1 MQKGFFM
8 GAEFKFA
15 RTELLLGKEALQVF
29 QESKVTLFGVGAVGG
44 YALEALARSG
54 VGAFKL
60 IDFDVVKYTNF
71 NRQLLALEGNLEKPK
86 VEAAKA
92 RILEINSQCE
102 VEALQIFA
110 EPENLDALLGG
121 SDLVVDAID
130 SISSKV
136 ELLAKAFHKGLPI
149 VSAMGAGVKTDPE
162 QIHTAD
168 LFETDV
174 CHLSRLMRKRLR
186 KKGVSE
192 GIRCV
197 YSLETP
203 KKALSTE
210 THELDNSKLRKS
222 KAIGSMATMT
232 GIFGLRVAHEAL
244 RMLLQKHQLGDLL
257 C

>member
-29 QESKVTLFGVGAVGG
+29 KKSKIVVFGVGAVGG

-54 VGAFKL
+54 VGAFRL
-60 IDFDVVKYTNF
+60 VDFDVVKYTNF
-71 NRQLLALEGNLEKPK
+71 NRQLLALEKNLDQPK
-86 VEAAKA
+86 VEAARA
-92 RILEINSQCE
+92 RILEINPRCE
-102 VEALQIFA
+102 VEALQTFA
-110 EPENLDALLGG
+110 EPENLDALLEGPP
-121 SDLVVDAID
+121 DLVVDAID

-136 ELLAKAFHKGLPI
+136 ELLARAFHKGLPV

-186 KKGVSE
+186 KKGVTE

-203 KKALSTE
+203 RKAISRE
-210 THELDNSKLRKS
+210 THEKETSDLRKS

-232 GIFGLRVAHEAL
+232 GIFGLRLAHEAL
-244 RMLLQKHQLGDLL
+244 RVLLQKHQLGF
-257 C
+257 

>member
-1 MQKGFFM
+1 M
-8 GAEFKFA
+8 GAQFKFA
-15 RTELLLGKEALQVF
+15 RTELLLGKEAMKIFRKSRIV
-29 QESKVTLFGVGAVGG
+29 LFGVGAVGG

-54 VGAFKL
+54 IGAFRL
-60 IDFDVVKYTNF
+60 VDFDVVKYTNF

-92 RILEINSQCE
+92 RVLAINPECE
-102 VEALQIFA
+102 VEALNTFA
-110 EPENLDALLGG
+110 EPENMDELLDGPV
-121 SDLVVDAID
+121 DLVVDAID

-136 ELLAKAFHKGLPI
+136 ELLAKAFHKGLPV

-186 KKGVSE
+186 KKAVGE

-203 KKALSTE
+203 KKAISHE
-210 THELDNSKLRKS
+210 THEKEHSELRKS

-244 RMLLQKHQLGDLL
+244 RVLLQKYQMEL
-257 C
+257 

>member
-15 RTELLLGKEALQVF
+15 RTELLLGKEAFEVF
-29 QESKVTLFGVGAVGG
+29 QKSRVVIFGVGAVGG

-71 NRQLLALEGNLEKPK
+71 NRQLLALEGNLDKPK

-92 RILEINSQCE
+92 RVLAINPLCE
-102 VEALQIFA
+102 VEALRTFA
-110 EPENLDALLGG
+110 EPDNLDSLLSGQV
-121 SDLVVDAID
+121 DLVVDAID
-130 SISSKV
+130 SINSKV
-136 ELLAKAFHKGLPI
+136 ELLAQAFHKGLPI

-197 YSLETP
+197 YSLEPP
-203 KKALSTE
+203 KKAISYE
-210 THELDNSKLRKS
+210 THEKETSELRKS
-222 KAIGSMATMT
+222 KAIGSLCSMT
-232 GIFGLRVAHEAL
+232 GIFGLRIAHEAL
-244 RMLLQKHQLGDLL
+244 RVLLQKHQLGF
-257 C
+257 